1 MALQK
6 DFKVKDTINV
16 GVSGLFGSGIRIG
29 DGSTFP
35 SAIPA
40 IDAWGPILSG
50 GYDISDFFGDGVDNI
65 KEGSD
70 TQGTFQFQTQN
81 DAWTFE
87 RTNDPTDDIWTDVE
101 VLGLQ
106 GYDSPTFTNLTLSG
120 TNGVAY
126 LSAAQELIIDPI
138 KSGEN
143 KDGIGGSVRIKG
155 DLYVDGTTTTINSST
170 VSLSDAVVQLGY
182 GEDAFLDADGKVP
195 TGGVGVQAG
204 AITDATIL
212 YKGTNG
218 WEINGN
224 SLTSLVDFNVGAS
237 GDLFQVDASNG
248 DVYTDGTLSVNGN
261 TTLSGAFTIVSP
273 DGADA
278 ATKLSITQA
287 GAIDGESTL
296 NIAGLATFEND
307 GTNGETVAISSLGGV
322 SLSGDLRVDD
332 HGNSDTN
339 HFLVD
344 NNTGETTIASAT
356 ISDLT
361 NDRIV
366 IVGSSKQLEDSI
378 DFTFNG
384 TALNVG
390 QGKFTADTTGNVVA
404 DGNVSINGTTSL
416 SGDLTISTDGPDDV
430 EKFSVTQATGNVHT
444 EGAITAVG
452 SATLS
457 GDLVIKTTAT
467 NNTVFTVDDANG
479 NVTTQGTLEV
489 EGETTLNDV
498 LTLSGHDLTASS
510 KTAVY
515 TGVTVAAGAADSYI
529 ATLPATN
536 LNSAKYIVTVDGGTG
551 KSVIELLVAQT
562 DAGAVDGTAYGQVD
576 VKANQSDDAQ
586 LQDITVALDGSTIGI
601 SVTGAGADTAVTVFA
616 TGYYN

>member
-35 SAIPA
+35 SATPA

-50 GYDISDFFGDGVDNI
+50 GYDISDFFGDGIDNI
-65 KEGSD
+65 KEGSQ
-70 TQGTFQFQTQN
+70 TQGTIQFQTQN
-81 DAWTFE
+81 DAWTFG
-87 RTNDPTDDIWTDVE
+87 RTGDSNDDVWTDVE

-106 GYDSPTFTNLTLSG
+106 GYDSPTFTNLVLSG
-120 TNGVAY
+120 TNDVAY
-126 LSAAQELIIDPI
+126 LSAASTLIIDPMAAN
-138 KSGEN
+138 ED
-143 KDGIGGSVRIKG
+143 KDGIGGTVRIKG

-182 GEDAFLDADGKVP
+182 GEDQFLDADGKVP

-204 AITDATIL
+204 SIADATIL
-212 YKGTNG
+212 YKGTDG

-224 SLTSLVDFNVGAS
+224 SLTSLVDFNVGTS
-237 GDLFQVDASNG
+237 SDLFQVEASSGNI
-248 DVYTDGTLSVNGN
+248 YTDGTLSVNGD
-261 TTLSGAFTIVSP
+261 TTLSGAFTIVNP
-273 DGADA
+273 DGATA
-278 ATKLSITQA
+278 ATTLNITQA

-307 GTNGETVAISSLGGV
+307 GTDGETVAVKSTGGV

-332 HGNSDTN
+332 HGSSDTN
-339 HFLVD
+339 YFLVD
-344 NNTGETTIASAT
+344 NSTGLTTIADLT
-356 ISDLT
+356 VSDLT
-361 NDRIV
+361 ENQIV
-366 IVGSSKQLEDSI
+366 LPDANKNLEGSA
-378 DFTFNG
+378 DFTFDG
-384 TALNVG
+384 TTFDVG
-390 QGKFTADTTGNVVA
+390 QGKFTATTAGVVYA
-404 DGNVSINGTTSL
+404 DSDVGINGTTSL
-416 SGDLTISTDGPDDV
+416 SGDLTISTDGTDSTQ
-430 EKFSVTQATGNVHT
+430 KFSVTQATGDVHT
-444 EGAITAVG
+444 EGSITAVG
-452 SATLS
+452 STTLS
-457 GDLVIKTTAT
+457 GDLTIKTTGT
-467 NNTVFTVDDANG
+467 ESTVFTVDDANG

-515 TGVTVAAGAADSYI
+515 TGVTVAAAAADSYI
-529 ATLPATN
+529 ATLPAAN
-536 LNSAKYIVTVDGGTG
+536 LNSAKYIVTVDAEGD

-576 VKANQSDDAQ
+576 VKANAGDDAQ

-601 SVTGAGADTAVTVFA
+601 SVTGASADTAVTIFA